1 MSRSGVLAGLSLML
15 ATTAAGQSPGPA
27 SEDRGASLAAKP
39 ATEPSGG
46 RCTDKDPNAVVVCGR
61 SSERYRIDRSVLEA
75 SRAHDAPPPK
85 PQVMADTASDSGCIG
100 GQGCTGGVVPLI
112 GMALVALK
120 AADLAAKGDDWRD
133 ALRTHE
139 DEYRL
144 YKQAEERKARERKV
158 RIFPTVGN

>member
-39 ATEPSGG
+39 ATEPSAGG
-46 RCTDKDPNAVVVCGR
+46 CTDKDRNGVLVGGR

-100 GQGCTGGVVPLI
+100 GQSGPGG
-112 GMALVALK
+112 GG
-120 AADLAAKGDDWRD
+120 AA
-133 ALRTHE
+133 
-139 DEYRL
+139 
-144 YKQAEERKARERKV
+144 
-158 RIFPTVGN
+158 VGGGGGGRGGRRP